1 MRPRVIGLFLKDRE
15 FAVKLVDYWSRKAPQ
30 YRYRVYTKPEKL
42 CTDLASEPMYL
53 LISDEEGYGA
63 LAPREALF
71 TVDRAGR
78 LAALTE
84 GGEDPGRLWESRR
97 IRGVRK
103 FQPADALLA
112 DALGMRER
120 LFPTVP
126 AEKEA
131 LMIGESRAGLELLV
145 PEEDERPEPERVPE
159 QEERPGTGA
168 SRVDGY
174 EGTVFGVF
182 SPIGRCGKTRFAL
195 ELASQ
200 CAGSGPTLYLSLEM
214 FTDLYGRLL
223 TSGGEDI
230 SDFLYALL
238 EGTLASEMQEAA
250 RACGDGPVRP
260 VIVTAAAN
268 PEDVAEIDEGA
279 LAEIIRYAGKA
290 GFVTVVLDIGSSFA
304 RPLEALE
311 LCDVIYAPVTRDESS
326 KRKWRHFSEYM
337 RKRGRK
343 ELADRVVTLLL
354 ADTGDGYDGEGL
366 PAASEALSAQV
377 RRLLWEE

>member
-1 MRPRVIGLFLKDRE
+1 
-15 FAVKLVDYWSRKAPQ
+15 
-30 YRYRVYTKPEKL
+30 
-42 CTDLASEPMYL
+42 
-53 LISDEEGYGA
+53 
-63 LAPREALF
+63 
-71 TVDRAGR
+71 
-78 LAALTE
+78 
-84 GGEDPGRLWESRR
+84 
-97 IRGVRK
+97 
-103 FQPADALLA
+103 
-112 DALGMRER
+112 
-120 LFPTVP
+120 
-126 AEKEA
+126 
-131 LMIGESRAGLELLV
+131 
-145 PEEDERPEPERVPE
+145 
-159 QEERPGTGA
+159 
-168 SRVDGY
+168 
-174 EGTVFGVF
+174 
-182 SPIGRCGKTRFAL
+182 
-195 ELASQ
+195 
-200 CAGSGPTLYLSLEM
+200 M

-230 SDFLYALL
+230 SDFLYAVL